1 MADSGQY
8 SLNDLPSLDSKDAE
22 KDRCWRVWA
31 AKEIQQ
37 RALLGHYLLDGLI
50 SRMSG
55 EVPSVR
61 HAANQLGLPSAEA
74 AFEARTANEWL
85 THMRSQ
91 ETVQLS
97 FRSIIRSLFSPT
109 EQIPT
114 IRHTFSAF
122 SLRVVLEGLQSLVAE
137 CDSDDVPSMGV
148 PTTAELRRALALV
161 HESIA
166 ISPSLSNSERLETFL
181 RWHTICLDACKDSS
195 MLCRAVCSRYGIIQH
210 VVGGKDAHLLKPE
223 IDLVSW
229 VHTEEARR
237 ALLHAIAI
245 QEIVEALPRGR
256 AHVIHIPSSLFA
268 SATIYCVFSL
278 GGLTT
283 VNIPSVVD
291 WQTVL
296 STNYESCSIPGQ
308 PDSISQSETKRY
320 MRGECSPV
328 FGAQGATKNLLYELN
343 SMQKLFRCLCSQW
356 GIAYDM
362 EDVMDQWIAL
372 CH

>member
-1 MADSGQY
+1 
-8 SLNDLPSLDSKDAE
+8 
-22 KDRCWRVWA
+22 
-31 AKEIQQ
+31 
-37 RALLGHYLLDGLI
+37 
-50 SRMSG
+50 MSG
-55 EVPSVR
+55 EMPSVR
-61 HAANQLGLPSAEA
+61 HAANQLGLPSTEA
-74 AFEARTANEWL
+74 AFEARTADEWL

-91 ETVQLS
+91 ETMQCS
-97 FRSIIRSLFSPT
+97 FRTIIRSLFST
-109 EQIPT
+109 EEQSPI

-122 SLRVVLEGLQSLVAE
+122 SLRVVLEGLQSLVGD
-137 CDSDDVPSMGV
+137 CDSDGVPSMGV
-148 PTTAELRRALALV
+148 PTKGESRRALALL

-166 ISPSLSNSERLETFL
+166 ISPNLSNSERLETFL

-195 MLCRAVCSRYGIIQH
+195 MLCRVICSRYGIVQQ
-210 VVGGKDAHLLKPE
+210 VCVGIDSLNPQSEVDFLSWINTEDARK
-223 IDLVSW
+223 
-229 VHTEEARR
+229 
-237 ALLHAIAI
+237 ALLHAIAV
-245 QEIVEALPRGR
+245 QEIIEALPRGR

-268 SATIYCVFSL
+268 AATIYCVFSL

-283 VNIPSVVD
+283 VNIPSLVD

-296 STNYESCSIPGQ
+296 SANYESCLVPGQ

-320 MRGECSPV
+320 MRGDYSPV